1 MTKVVNPPLDKRV
14 YFPSQLACRE
24 IEKSGARLMECLM
37 PPKSDLNDF
46 MIVGKAAWQ
55 EREDILVDCQLELT
69 SKEKPE

>member
-1 MTKVVNPPLDKRV
+1 
-14 YFPSQLACRE
+14 
-24 IEKSGARLMECLM
+24 M